1 MHKNTTTQKKGNEKM
16 KTQSRI
22 FKMKSWIKE
31 LFENEFF
38 FEDLIWFVVFAGAA
52 TVLLVKA
59 F

>member
-1 MHKNTTTQKKGNEKM
+1 MI
-16 KTQSRI
+16 TQSRI

-38 FEDLIWFVVFAGAA
+38 VEDLIWFVVFAGAA
-52 TVLLVKA
+52 IVLLVKA